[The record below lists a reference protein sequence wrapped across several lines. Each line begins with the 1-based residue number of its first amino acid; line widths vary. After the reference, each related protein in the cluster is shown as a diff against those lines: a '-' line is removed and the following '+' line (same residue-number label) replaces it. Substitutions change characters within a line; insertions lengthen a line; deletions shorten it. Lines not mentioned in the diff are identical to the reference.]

1 MNINK
6 LEKMTGITKQNIRF
20 YEKKGLLNP
29 ERNLINNY
37 REYTQEDVKTLQ
49 TIKMLRKLDMPIE
62 DVRRIL
68 SEEVQVGSAMQK
80 HLEELTKK
88 KSELEAC
95 ISICKSLCHAELKT
109 LDVDEVLSEMNELKR
124 KGGVF
129 MSIIDDY
136 KQVKKEE
143 AMRTFTFR
151 PDTMIMNSREFTDAL
166 LAYADENNLR
176 IFITKEGM
184 YPIFTIDNVEYTAER
199 VIGRFGAVVYCR
211 MTNPETIMDKSI
223 NAGKRNI
230 YKFIIGNMLGIVL
243 LLYIM
248 ISGFFAGRSIELS
261 LLMAVCLVPL
271 FVWSFR
277 VK

>member
-1 MNINK
+1 MNINE
-6 LEKMTGITKQNIRF
+6 LENMTGITKQNIRF

-37 REYTQEDVKTLQ
+37 RKYTQEDVKTLQ

-88 KSELEAC
+88 KGELEAC

-109 LDVDEVLSEMNELKR
+109 LDVDKVLSEMNELKR
-124 KGGVF
+124 KGGIF

-166 LAYADENNLR
+166 LAYADENNLH

-230 YKFIIGNMLGIVL
+230 YKFIIGNMLAIVL

-248 ISGFFAGRSIELS
+248 ISGFFAGRSIGLS
-261 LLMAVCLVPL
+261 LLMAACLVPL

>member
-1 MNINK
+1 MNINE

-248 ISGFFAGRSIELS
+248 ISGFFAGRSIGLS

>member
-1 MNINK
+1 MNINE
-6 LEKMTGITKQNIRF
+6 LENMTGITKQNIRF

-109 LDVDEVLSEMNELKR
+109 LDVDKVLSEMNELKR
-124 KGGVF
+124 KGGIF

-166 LAYADENNLR
+166 LAYADENNLH

-211 MTNPETIMDKSI
+211 MTNPETIMDKNI
-223 NAGKRNI
+223 KAGKRNI

-248 ISGFFAGRSIELS
+248 ISGFFAGRSIGLS
-261 LLMAVCLVPL
+261 LLMAACLVPL

>member
-1 MNINK
+1 MNINE
-6 LEKMTGITKQNIRF
+6 LENMTGITKQNIRF

-37 REYTQEDVKTLQ
+37 RKYTQEDVKTLQ

-95 ISICKSLCHAELKT
+95 ISICRGLCHAELKT
-109 LDVDEVLSEMNELKR
+109 LDVDKVLSEMNELKR
-124 KGGVF
+124 KGIF

-166 LAYADENNLR
+166 LAYADENNLH

-248 ISGFFAGRSIELS
+248 ISGFFAGRSIGLS
-261 LLMAVCLVPL
+261 LLMAACLVPL

>member
-1 MNINK
+1 MNINE
-6 LEKMTGITKQNIRF
+6 LEKMTGVTKQNIRF
-20 YEKKGLLNP
+20 YEKKELLHP
-29 ERNLINNY
+29 KRNSLNNY

-62 DVRRIL
+62 DIHQIL
-68 SEEVQVGSAMQK
+68 SEEIPVGLAIQR
-80 HLEELTKK
+80 HLDELMKK
-88 KSELEAC
+88 RSELESC

-109 LDVDEVLSEMNELKR
+109 LDVDKVLLEMNDIEKR
-124 KGGVF
+124 GGLF

-143 AMRTFTFR
+143 AMRSFTFR
-151 PDTMIMNSREFTDAL
+151 PDTMVMNPREFTDAL

-199 VIGRFGAVVYCR
+199 VIGRFGAVVHCR
-211 MTNPETIMDKSI
+211 MTRPETIMDKDI
-223 NAGKRNI
+223 PNGKRNI
-230 YKFIIGNMLGIVL
+230 YKFIIGNMLGIIL
-243 LLYIM
+243 LLYI
-248 ISGFFAGRSIELS
+248 IIGGFFTGRSIGLS
-261 LLMAVCLVPL
+261 LLMAVMLLPL
-271 FVWSFR
+271 ILWTFK

>member
-1 MNINK
+1 MNINE
-6 LEKMTGITKQNIRF
+6 LENMTGITKQNIRF
-20 YEKKGLLNP
+20 YEKKGLLHP

-62 DVRRIL
+62 DIRRIL

-109 LDVDEVLSEMNELKR
+109 LDVDKVLSEMNELKR

-166 LAYADENNLR
+166 LAYADENDLR

-199 VIGRFGAVVYCR
+199 VIGRFGAVVHCR

-248 ISGFFAGRSIELS
+248 ISGFFAGRSIGLS
-261 LLMAVCLVPL
+261 LLMAVCLVPI
-271 FVWSFR
+271 FIWSFG

>member
-1 MNINK
+1 MNINE
-6 LEKMTGITKQNIRF
+6 LENMTGITKQNIRF

-37 REYTQEDVKTLQ
+37 RKYTQEDVKTLQ
-49 TIKMLRKLDMPIE
+49 TIKMLRKLDIPIE

-109 LDVDEVLSEMNELKR
+109 LDVDKVLSEMNELKR
-124 KGGVF
+124 KGGIF

-166 LAYADENNLR
+166 LAYADENNLH

-230 YKFIIGNMLGIVL
+230 YKFIIGNMLAIVL

-248 ISGFFAGRSIELS
+248 ISGFFAGRSIGLS
-261 LLMAVCLVPL
+261 LLMAACLVPL

>member
-1 MNINK
+1 MNINE
-6 LEKMTGITKQNIRF
+6 LENMTGITKQNIRF
-20 YEKKGLLNP
+20 YEKKGLLHP
-29 ERNLINNY
+29 GRNLINNY

-49 TIKMLRKLDMPIE
+49 TIKMLRKLGMPIE
-62 DVRRIL
+62 AVRRIL

-95 ISICKSLCHAELKT
+95 ISICRGLCHAELKT
-109 LDVDEVLSEMNELKR
+109 LDVDKVLSEMNELKR

-211 MTNPETIMDKSI
+211 MTNPETIMDKNI
-223 NAGKRNI
+223 KAGKRNI

-243 LLYIM
+243 FLYIL
-248 ISGFFAGRSIELS
+248 ISGFFAGRSIGLS
-261 LLMAVCLVPL
+261 LLMAACLVPL

>member
-1 MNINK
+1 MNINE
-6 LEKMTGITKQNIRF
+6 LENMTGITKQNIRF
-20 YEKKGLLNP
+20 YEKKGLLHP

-37 REYTQEDVKTLQ
+37 RKYTQEDVKTLQ
-49 TIKMLRKLDMPIE
+49 TIKMLRMLDMPIE
-62 DVRRIL
+62 DIRRIL

-80 HLEELTKK
+80 HMEELTKK

-95 ISICKSLCHAELKT
+95 ISICRSLCHAELKT
-109 LDVDEVLSEMNELKR
+109 LDVDRVLSEMSELKR
-124 KGGVF
+124 KGGIF

-199 VIGRFGAVVYCR
+199 VIGRFGAVVHCS
-211 MTNPETIMDKSI
+211 MTNPEMIMDKNI
-223 NAGKRNI
+223 KAGKRNI
-230 YKFIIGNMLGIVL
+230 YKFVIGNMLGIVL
-243 LLYIM
+243 LLYII
-248 ISGFFAGRSIELS
+248 ISGFFAGRSIGLS
-261 LLMAVCLVPL
+261 LLMAACLMPL

>member
-1 MNINK
+1 MNINE
-6 LEKMTGITKQNIRF
+6 LENMTGITKQNIRF

-37 REYTQEDVKTLQ
+37 RKYTQEDVKTLQ

-109 LDVDEVLSEMNELKR
+109 LDVDKVLSEMNELKR
-124 KGGVF
+124 KGGIF

-166 LAYADENNLR
+166 LAYADENNLH

-230 YKFIIGNMLGIVL
+230 YKFIIGNMLAIVL

-248 ISGFFAGRSIELS
+248 ISGFFAGRSIGLS
-261 LLMAVCLVPL
+261 LLMAACLVPL

>member
-1 MNINK
+1 MNINE
-6 LEKMTGITKQNIRF
+6 LENMTGITKQNIRF

-37 REYTQEDVKTLQ
+37 RKYTQEDVKTLQ

-88 KSELEAC
+88 KSELEVC

-109 LDVDEVLSEMNELKR
+109 LDVDKVLSEMNELKR
-124 KGGVF
+124 KGGIF

-166 LAYADENNLR
+166 LAYADENNLH
-176 IFITKEGM
+176 IFITKVGM

-248 ISGFFAGRSIELS
+248 ISGFFAGRSIGLS